1 MRLLLTFF
9 IFSFFLTDL
18 PGFFLESSSSSQSSS
33 VFSASYA
40 QAATKKKKSQK
51 KRYKQPSGKKAPG
64 CKDFPRPALCSGIKA
79 KTDIYV
85 VPEICETLKA
95 KPKCFATIGY
105 RSCRTNSK
113 IRGAARRS
121 AHLCGKAVD
130 IRLNT
135 CKLGDFHGKG
145 SAKHRHY
152 EIGKCY

>member
-1 MRLLLTFF
+1 MRPFLCIL

-18 PGFFLESSSSSQSSS
+18 PGFFPASS
-33 VFSASYA
+33 VSTQFFLDFSSPYA
-40 QAATKKKKSQK
+40 QAATKKK
-51 KRYKQPSGKKAPG
+51 RYKQQSGKKAPG

-85 VPEICETLKA
+85 VSEICETLKA
-95 KPKCFATIGY
+95 KPACFATIGY

-145 SAKHRHY
+145 SAKHRHH

>member
-1 MRLLLTFF
+1 MKK
-9 IFSFFLTDL
+9 FLWVFALAFLVADL
-18 PGFFLESSSSSQSSS
+18 PGYLAQIT
-33 VFSASYA
+33 VFSGLGSSTAE
-40 QAATKKKKSQK
+40 AAKQK
-51 KRYKQPSGKKAPG
+51 KRYKERAGKKAPS
-64 CKDFPRPALCSGIKA
+64 CRDFPRPALCSGIKA

-85 VPEICETLKA
+85 VSQICDTLKA

-130 IRLNT
+130 IRLGT
-135 CKLGDFHGKG
+135 CNLGQFHGKG

-152 EIGKCY
+152 EIGKCN